1 MFSFNQKMKD
11 AVAKTKYESEKRRN
25 KHSKAHEFVD
35 EMFQSEVISDI
46 IKEQDQPGA
55 VNNRPESN
63 NFDVAD

>member
-1 MFSFNQKMKD
+1 MLSFNQKMKNM
-11 AVAKTKYESEKRRN
+11 VSKTKQDGEEWHK
-25 KHSKAHEFVD
+25 KHSKTHEIVE

-55 VNNRPESN
+55 INNRPESN